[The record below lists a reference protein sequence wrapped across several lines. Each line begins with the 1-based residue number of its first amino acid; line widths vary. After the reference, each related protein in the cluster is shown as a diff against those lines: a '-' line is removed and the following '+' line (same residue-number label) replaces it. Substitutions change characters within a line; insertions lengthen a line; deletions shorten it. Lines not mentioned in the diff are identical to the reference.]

1 MLSHAMKLM
10 ISDEILPKESST
22 ILTIQY
28 IVNGYDFQLPLDSGK
43 MGENSNCGK
52 LLCEHERE
60 ADRRKREAVD
70 QPRHARYK
78 HARGARIK
86 RWGPIE

>member
-10 ISDEILPKESST
+10 ISDDILPKESST

-60 ADRRKREAVD
+60 KQTEGREKQWTNHVMPD
-70 QPRHARYK
+70 TNTLVEHA
-78 HARGARIK
+78 
-86 RWGPIE
+86 